1 MAKNAKAPVNPAK
14 KQNQKVITQREK
26 TAKSKAG
33 VFAHTLAAYKKRL
46 PDTLPSDPGELQHLL
61 LHNLTDPL
69 VSSYPDALASIR
81 ARMEKKW
88 EGHADAAAKVEA
100 SVANSKKRSA
110 GTNFQSLV
118 SYALAKYLLETDSA
132 WFVAHPVPKEFRESL
147 AITFTAGIPLQ
158 GDEVSPAPPAEV
170 EEAVEEMLAEDNEA
184 TAGGEDDKEEGEEQ
198 DVADDAETLAT
209 VNPDVDI
216 LLRNANWLPAL
227 GKREPV

>member
-1 MAKNAKAPVNPAK
+1 
-14 KQNQKVITQREK
+14 
-26 TAKSKAG
+26 
-33 VFAHTLAAYKKRL
+33 
-46 PDTLPSDPGELQHLL
+46 
-61 LHNLTDPL
+61 
-69 VSSYPDALASIR
+69 SIR

-227 GKREPV
+227 GKREPVGLLSVKTSIIDRGGSAARWKMYFDLASDPCELACDERCGVPHEKWTRSQGLR